1 MKHYYDSFSLSKND
15 GYRRIVPD
23 FQTVRQTS
31 SFVVEERIIG
41 REREKEI
48 IIERLMKSGESSS
61 VACMLYVCISN
72 CWYGGCGQN
81 NSGTTRV
88 Q

>member
-48 IIERLMKSGESSS
+48 IYRKADEVRRKQQR
-61 VACMLYVCISN
+61 CMHVVCLYFQLLV
-72 CWYGGCGQN
+72 WG
-81 NSGTTRV
+81 V
-88 Q
+88 